1 MIGNVIK
8 AWLTTIFIRR
18 IGSCLMPIL
27 LVIVAVV
34 LLVWLA

>member
-1 MIGNVIK
+1 MGNLIK

-27 LVIVAVV
+27 LVIVAIV

>member
-1 MIGNVIK
+1 MGNLIK

-27 LVIVAVV
+27 LVIVAIV
-34 LLVWLA
+34 LLIWLA